1 MNHVATFDYCG
12 ASRAAIDAG
21 MPLVYAGASAAL
33 LAAAVLG
40 RKRQMRRS

>member
-1 MNHVATFDYCG
+1 MTAG

-21 MPLVYAGASAAL
+21 MPLVYAGSSAAL
-33 LAAAVLG
+33 LAAALLG